1 MEFPGMKA
9 PGPPAA
15 AAIHAGMI
23 DMESN
28 TTLVQ
33 CYPAHHALPEGDGP
47 FPAVVVLHDRFGLTP
62 HTRSVVS
69 RLARAG
75 FYALAPDFYSSPSS
89 FSTGASEL
97 LRPRSTRFEYS
108 EEPAARERADALT
121 DERTLD
127 ILHQAFAYLA
137 GRAKARPGGANLL
150 GFGMG
155 GRLAFLAGCLFPGDA
170 RAVSCFYPE
179 GLASGHSPRPGRTDA
194 IGQAAALA
202 APVRLFY
209 GLLDYRIRPEEREA
223 VRQRLNGLSK
233 DFRVEVFPEAGPDFF
248 CEDRDT
254 YRIHASK
261 VAWEETLRLFRPET
275 ALRSSEEA
283 RRPGGE

>member
-1 MEFPGMKA
+1 MGSKS
-9 PGPPAA
+9 
-15 AAIHAGMI
+15 IQAGMI

-69 RLARAG
+69 RLARSG
-75 FYALAPDFYSSPSS
+75 FYAIAPDLYSSPSS
-89 FSTGASEL
+89 SSAGASEI
-97 LRPRSTRFEYS
+97 LRPRSTRLEYS
-108 EEPAARERADALT
+108 EEAAARERSDALT
-121 DERTLD
+121 DERALE
-127 ILHQAFAYLA
+127 ILQQAFAYLA

-155 GRLAFLAGCLFPGDA
+155 GRHAFLAGCHFPGDA

-179 GLASGHSPRPGRTDA
+179 GLAPAHSRPGRTDA
-194 IGQAAALA
+194 LGQAAALA

-223 VRQRLNGLSK
+223 VRQRLAGLSK
-233 DFRVEVFPEAGPDFF
+233 DFHVEVFPEAGPDFF

-275 ALRSSEEA
+275 AFRSSEGA
-283 RRPGGE
+283 HGPVGE

>member
-1 MEFPGMKA
+1 MGSKS
-9 PGPPAA
+9 
-15 AAIHAGMI
+15 IQAGMI

-75 FYALAPDFYSSPSS
+75 FYAIAPDLYSSASS
-89 FSTGASEL
+89 FSAGASEI

-108 EEPAARERADALT
+108 EDAAARERAEALT
-121 DERTLD
+121 DERALE

-137 GRAKARPGGANLL
+137 GRAKARVGGANLL
-150 GFGMG
+150 GFGIG
-155 GRLAFLAGCLFPGDA
+155 GRLAFLAACLSPGDA

-179 GLASGHSPRPGRTDA
+179 GLASGRSPRPGRRDA
-194 IGQAAALA
+194 LGQAAALA

-223 VRQRLNGLSK
+223 VRQRLAGLSK
-233 DFRVEVFPEAGPDFF
+233 DFHVEVFPEAGPDFF

-261 VAWEETLRLFRPET
+261 AAWEETLRLFR
-275 ALRSSEEA
+275 SSDQV
-283 RRPGGE
+283 RQPGVAPVNGP